1 MAIRL
6 NKNYREGLIKNRY
19 IGRTFIMQGQAV
31 RKKSV
36 RYKLN
41 PLTSEFKNK
50 NILLVDDSIVRGTTS
65 KEIVQMARDSGA
77 KKVYFASASPP
88 IRFQNIYGIDMPSK
102 GDLIAHD
109 KNVDEVCNEIGAD
122 KLIYQDLEDLVYAVQ
137 AGNQKIKKFE
147 TSVFTGKYLTNVNDK
162 YFQDLEKRRQ
172 ST

>member
-1 MAIRL
+1 
-6 NKNYREGLIKNRY
+6 
-19 IGRTFIMQGQAV
+19 MQGQAV

>member
-1 MAIRL
+1 
-6 NKNYREGLIKNRY
+6 
-19 IGRTFIMQGQAV
+19 
-31 RKKSV
+31 
-36 RYKLN
+36 
-41 PLTSEFKNK
+41 
-50 NILLVDDSIVRGTTS
+50 
-65 KEIVQMARDSGA
+65 
-77 KKVYFASASPP
+77 
-88 IRFQNIYGIDMPSK
+88 MPSK